1 MASDWHNWDL
11 NSGRLFP
18 DPVPY
23 ALCLTQKPPSMG
35 DPPEIPLQLLL
46 LHQLCH
52 NGAHQH
58 SVHHGSQDEI
68 PEDAHRPEPAGAE
81 KGSEGGCGEGHM
93 PAGLGPDSCPH
104 SGQPLSHLRAPW
116 GLCSYVGAPGT
127 LTETHYRAKGRAGA
141 RTGKMGCRWEGGKTS
156 LDPDP
161 GEWTLLQHVRDSGE
175 PAGREGWE
183 ARQQEERLHLR
194 KHW

>member
-23 ALCLTQKPPSMG
+23 ALCLPQKPPSMG

-104 SGQPLSHLRAPW
+104 SGQPLSHLSPLGSLFLRGGTRYLDRNTLKGQREGRGPNRQD
-116 GLCSYVGAPGT
+116 GVQVG
-127 LTETHYRAKGRAGA
+127 
-141 RTGKMGCRWEGGKTS
+141 
-156 LDPDP
+156 
-161 GEWTLLQHVRDSGE
+161 
-175 PAGREGWE
+175 GREDLSGP
-183 ARQQEERLHLR
+183 
-194 KHW
+194 